1 MRCKLPLVELVVT
14 EYYVRN
20 GSIFGYSAI
29 QAIPGC
35 VICDCEIYAIS
46 SSVIWYCVTRAV

>member
-1 MRCKLPLVELVVT
+1 MLCKLPLVALVVT

-29 QAIPGC
+29 QAISGC
-35 VICDCEIYAIS
+35 VICDCAIYAIS